1 MYVPPYD
8 ALLRSLHTTPAAV
21 DAAEGVTI
29 PGSLLKMLLQLAV
42 ASCDFDEQA
51 YLEANPDVRG
61 AVERGAI
68 ESGHVH
74 YIGFGYF
81 EGRRGG
87 GALVDESWYLSKYP
101 DVAAAIRDSRIKSA
115 TQHFHAIGAGEG
127 RSPNAELE
135 VDAAQ
140 WKGCLQPGET
150 TMRVAV

>member
-8 ALLRSLHTTPAAV
+8 ALLKSLHTTPAEV
-21 DAAEGVTI
+21 EGVKSVAV
-29 PGSLLKMLLQLAV
+29 PGSLLKMLLQLAI

-51 YLEANPDVRG
+51 YLEANPDVRK

-87 GALVDESWYLSKYP
+87 TLVDESWYLRKYP

-115 TQHFHAIGAGEG
+115 TQHFHSIGAGEG
-127 RSPNAELE
+127 RSPNADLMA
-135 VDAAQ
+135 DAAQ
-140 WKGCLQPGET
+140 WKGCLQGQEASPARMAG
-150 TMRVAV
+150 